1 MTSGGLR
8 GRPAN
13 PQTLEP
19 AVVDVDRSTVIG
31 IALASALVP
40 LNSTMVAVAL
50 PKIAKSFDIGRGRAG
65 VLITVYL
72 VIMLIG
78 QPVSGK
84 LSDVIGNKR
93 AVVAALIGFATC
105 SVAAAVAGSFRQL
118 VIARGLQAAFASAL
132 APSVQSMLR
141 AVTAPEVRGHVFGI
155 LGSVIGV
162 GAAGGPLVGG
172 ALVSAFGWHAVFL
185 ANLPIVVVALAVL
198 WHVDVPAPHKPGP
211 TPSGGRS
218 AANSTRVAHG
228 APGLRSR
235 AFGAAATTQAT
246 SNLGQYLLLLIAP
259 ILLDAR
265 GWSSAA
271 TGVALS
277 SLTVGLIIMGPPG
290 GRHGDTAGRR
300 RSVALGIGVAT
311 VGVALLLPFGAD
323 ITPAVLITALLLFG
337 IGLGF
342 ASPGIM
348 TAGIEAAPDDQV
360 GLAAGLL
367 SMSRYVGSITASVIV
382 SKTVADDG
390 SGVGLAYIVAAVA
403 LLVALGSTSGLPGRR
418 VVSS

>member
-1 MTSGGLR
+1 MTSEGLR
-8 GRPAN
+8 SGPAN
-13 PQTLEP
+13 PQTPEP
-19 AVVDVDRSTVIG
+19 AVVTAQRSTVIG

-50 PKIAKSFDIGRGRAG
+50 PKIATSFDIGRGRAG

-105 SVAAAVAGSFRQL
+105 SVAAAVVGSFRQL
-118 VIARGLQAAFASAL
+118 VIARGLQAVFASAL

-185 ANLPIVVVALAVL
+185 ANLPIVVVALVVL
-198 WHVDVPAPHKPGP
+198 SRVDVPAPHKSESM
-211 TPSGGRS
+211 PSASNS
-218 AANSTRVAHG
+218 ARVADR

-235 AFGAAATTQAT
+235 AFGAAATTQAA
-246 SNLGQYLLLLIAP
+246 SNLGQYLLLLLAP

-277 SLTVGLIIMGPPG
+277 SLTVGLIVMGPPG
-290 GRHGDTAGRR
+290 GRHGDSAGRR

-311 VGVALLLPFGAD
+311 VGVALLLPFGAG
-323 ITPAVLITALLLFG
+323 IAPAVLITALLLFG

-382 SKTVADDG
+382 SRSVADDG
-390 SGVGLAYIVAAVA
+390 SGAGLAYLVAAVA
-403 LLVALGSTSGLPGRR
+403 LLIALGATRGLPGRHAAA
-418 VVSS
+418 VA